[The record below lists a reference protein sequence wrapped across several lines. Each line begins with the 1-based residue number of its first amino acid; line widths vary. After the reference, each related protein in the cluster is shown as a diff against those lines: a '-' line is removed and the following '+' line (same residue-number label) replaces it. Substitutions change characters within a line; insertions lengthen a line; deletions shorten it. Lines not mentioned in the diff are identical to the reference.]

1 MKKIN
6 NKYIFVLIVFIFIL
20 STILFK
26 SINKTFAQFMLP
38 ERKPSEGTGSNIIVN
53 PLKED
58 LNLGG
63 YSVIGEGNIDINGNI
78 NSNFNTIGDLNL
90 SGDLSIGGNVGI
102 GPTTV
107 RNKLHLTSSNSASA
121 LQFNTPGYNETN
133 TWGSRIFT
141 QDGYGGLGYSGIPL
155 AVEIQYGDDWYSSSY
170 FSHGQIPTHPSLRT
184 YSHTYLATD
193 GGDVGIGTTDASA
206 KLHAIGNKMLITPGT
221 SENYDY
227 PASWGK
233 FATIGDTLD
242 DSYSRPIGLYGLDVA
257 WSSDWVMLG
266 MIDDGGSNEKDA
278 ALVWGDDAGDDLLF
292 KNCVGGTCNDEMI
305 ITSAGDLEV
314 SGSVKIGNTS
324 STCDE
329 SVVGT
334 LKYINQGLYLCLYD
348 ENLSSPQYNWKRIIS
363 GEAGTDN
370 SPPPNN
376 PT

>member
-227 PASWGK
+227 PA
-233 FATIGDTLD
+233 
-242 DSYSRPIGLYGLDVA
+242 
-257 WSSDWVMLG
+257 
-266 MIDDGGSNEKDA
+266 
-278 ALVWGDDAGDDLLF
+278 
-292 KNCVGGTCNDEMI
+292 
-305 ITSAGDLEV
+305 
-314 SGSVKIGNTS
+314 
-324 STCDE
+324 
-329 SVVGT
+329 
-334 LKYINQGLYLCLYD
+334 
-348 ENLSSPQYNWKRIIS
+348 
-363 GEAGTDN
+363 
-370 SPPPNN
+370 
-376 PT
+376 

>member
-1 MKKIN
+1 M
-6 NKYIFVLIVFIFIL
+6 
-20 STILFK
+20 
-26 SINKTFAQFMLP
+26 
-38 ERKPSEGTGSNIIVN
+38 IIT
-53 PLKED
+53 
-58 LNLGG
+58 
-63 YSVIGEGNIDINGNI
+63 SA
-78 NSNFNTIGDLNL
+78 
-90 SGDLSIGGNVGI
+90 GNVGI

-133 TWGSRIFT
+133 QWGSRIFT

-193 GGDVGIGTTDASA
+193 GGDVGIGTTEASA

-242 DSYSRPIGLYGLDVA
+242 DSYSRPTGLYGLDVA

-278 ALVWGDDAGDDLLF
+278 ALVWGDDVGDDLLF